1 LLCIL
6 ILPLPRSGSSMV
18 AGILHHLGVDMG
30 PCKGPDIANPA
41 GYFEDVRF
49 LGLHRAWSRRYQTS
63 RKQAQLKMPPWE
75 PPLNETDL
83 GRYARLIRVC
93 EQRPCWGVKDPE
105 FCYYARHFASIL
117 RHRILVISTIRNVHA
132 AAASL
137 GTVRGFSP
145 LDCTMIIEEYA
156 RRQSE
161 TLHELATRGFPP
173 ALTIDYDE
181 AIGNP
186 EFIVKLIANYVD
198 LPVTAAATAFIS
210 PELRR
215 YRQVLPAHMLHNDA
229 QGLTT
234 LTT

>member
-1 LLCIL
+1 MI
-6 ILPLPRSGSSMV
+6 
-18 AGILHHLGVDMG
+18 AGVLHHLGVDMG
-30 PCKGPDIANPA
+30 PCKDPDAANPF

-49 LGLHRAWSRRYQTS
+49 LGFHRAWSRRYETS
-63 RKQAQLKMPPWE
+63 RKRAQLKMPPWE
-75 PPLNETDL
+75 PTLSETDL
-83 GRYARLIRVC
+83 SRYTRLIRVC

-105 FCYYARHFASIL
+105 FCYYAGHFASIL
-117 RHRILVISTIRNVHA
+117 RHRALVIATTRNIHA

-145 LDCTMIIEEYA
+145 LDCMMIIEEYA

-161 TLHELATRGFPP
+161 TLHALATRGIPP

-181 AIGNP
+181 AIGDP
-186 EFIVKLIANYVD
+186 AGVVKLLATYVD
-198 LPVTAAATAFIS
+198 LPVTEAATAFIS

-215 YRQVLPAHMLHNDA
+215 YRQVLPANTPHNDA

-234 LTT
+234 LTM